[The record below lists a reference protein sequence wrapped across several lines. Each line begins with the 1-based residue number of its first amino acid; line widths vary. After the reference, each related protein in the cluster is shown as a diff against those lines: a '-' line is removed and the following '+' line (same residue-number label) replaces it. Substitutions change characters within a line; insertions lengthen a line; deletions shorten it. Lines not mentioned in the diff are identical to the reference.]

1 MKKYQVES
9 ATSYNEIFDN
19 LVGDFI
25 EAESPEEAVEFYK
38 DWMAENGEEPENFAY
53 RVFEMIKNECGEEE
67 KVEVEY

>member
-38 DWMAENGEEPENFAY
+38 DWMAENSEEPENFVY
-53 RVFEMIKNECGEEE
+53 RVFELVGNERIER
-67 KVEVEY
+67 